1 MASRFSATREISY
14 AVTAKSRKGR
24 VLIRSIENTTG
35 RLRLIHRARGY
46 DKDINEENNFW
57 DVVTR
62 RYGLSLE
69 VIAGSLSNI
78 PAEGPVVVISNH
90 PYGILDGLMMGKILS
105 TARTDFRIMAHKV
118 FAKADEISSSI
129 LPISFDGTREA
140 MVMNLKT
147 RKEALIYINQGGAV
161 GVFPGGSVSSPQRMF
176 SRPMDPEWGTFSAK
190 MISQSKAA
198 VVPVFF
204 EGFNSRRFHMAG
216 RMSRTLRTA
225 LLVNEFKR
233 RINKPVKIAVGQPL
247 NRDELDAYAKD
258 SRGLM
263 DFLRDATY
271 DLSSKPI
278 NTNEYG
284 REF

>member
-1 MASRFSATREISY
+1 MATRFSATREISY

-24 VLIRSIENTTG
+24 VLIRSVENATG

-46 DKDINEENNFW
+46 DKDINAENSFW

-62 RYGLSLE
+62 RYGLSLN
-69 VIAGSLSNI
+69 VVSGSLGNI

-105 TARTDFRIMAHKV
+105 TARSDFKIMAHKV
-118 FAKADEISSSI
+118 FSKADEISSSI

-140 MVMNLKT
+140 LAMNLNT
-147 RKEALIYINQGGAV
+147 RKEALDYINSGGAV
-161 GVFPGGSVSSPQRMF
+161 GIFPGGSVSSPQRMF
-176 SRPMDPEWGTFSAK
+176 SRPMDPEWRTFSAR
-190 MISQSKAA
+190 MISRSNAA

-204 EGFNSRRFHMAG
+204 EGYNSRRFHVAG

-233 RINKPVKIAVGQPL
+233 RINKPVRIAVGDPL
-247 NRDELDAYAKD
+247 DREALESYAKD
-258 SRGLM
+258 PRALM
-263 DFLRDATY
+263 DFLRDSTY
-271 DLSSKPI
+271 QLSTKPI
-278 NTNEYG
+278 NTAEYG
-284 REF
+284 LDF

>member
-1 MASRFSATREISY
+1 MVSRFSATREISY

-46 DKDINEENNFW
+46 DKDINAENNFW

-78 PAEGPVVVISNH
+78 PAKGPVVVISNH

-105 TARTDFRIMAHKV
+105 SARTDFRIMAHKV
-118 FAKADEISSSI
+118 FAKAEEISASI

-140 MVMNLKT
+140 MAMNLKT
-147 RKEALIYINQGGAV
+147 RKDALTYINSGGAV
-161 GVFPGGSVSSPQRMF
+161 GIFPGGSVSSPERMF

-190 MISQSKAA
+190 MISQSEAT

-247 NRDELDAYAKD
+247 SRDALDAFAKD
-258 SRGLM
+258 NRALM
-263 DFLRDATY
+263 EFLRDATY

>member
-35 RLRLIHRARGY
+35 RLRLIYRARGY
-46 DKDINEENNFW
+46 DKDINAENNFW
-57 DVVTR
+57 DVVTH
-62 RYGLSLE
+62 RYGLSLD
-69 VIAGSLSNI
+69 VVSGSLSNI

-105 TARTDFRIMAHKV
+105 TARTDFKILAHKV
-118 FAKADEISSSI
+118 FSKAEEISSSI

-140 MVMNLKT
+140 MAMNLKT
-147 RKEALIYINQGGAV
+147 RKDALSYINQGGAV
-161 GVFPGGSVSSPQRMF
+161 GIFPGGSVSSPQRMF

-190 MISQSKAA
+190 MILRSKAT

-247 NRDELDAYAKD
+247 SRDALEAYATD
-258 SRGLM
+258 NRALM
-263 DFLRDATY
+263 DFLRSATY
-271 DLSSKPI
+271 ELSSKPI

>member
-1 MASRFSATREISY
+1 MVQRFSATREISY
-14 AVTAKSRKGR
+14 AITAKSRKGR
-24 VLIRSIENTTG
+24 VLIRSVENATG

-46 DKDINEENNFW
+46 DKDINAENNFW

-69 VIAGSLSNI
+69 VVNGALSNI
-78 PAEGPVVVISNH
+78 PATGPVVVISNH

-105 TARTDFRIMAHKV
+105 TARPDFKIMAHKV
-118 FAKADEISSSI
+118 FSKADEISESI
-129 LPISFDGTREA
+129 LPISFDGTKEA
-140 MVMNLKT
+140 LAMNLHT
-147 RKEALIYINQGGAV
+147 RKEALRYINEGGLV
-161 GVFPGGSVSSPQRMF
+161 GIFPGGSVSSPQRMW
-176 SRPMDPEWGTFSAK
+176 SRPMDPEWRTFSAK
-190 MISQSKAA
+190 MIQRSNAT

-233 RINKPVKIAVGQPL
+233 RINSKVQISVGQPL
-247 NRDELDAYAKD
+247 DRAALDAYIKEPRA
-258 SRGLM
+258 LM
-263 DFLRDATY
+263 DFLREATY

-278 NTNEYG
+278 DKSQYG
-284 REF
+284 RDF

>member
-46 DKDINEENNFW
+46 DKDINDENNFW
-57 DVVTR
+57 DVVTH
-62 RYGLSLE
+62 RYGLSLD

-105 TARTDFRIMAHKV
+105 TARPDFRIMAHKV
-118 FAKADEISSSI
+118 FSKAEEISSSI

-140 MVMNLKT
+140 MAMNLKT
-147 RKEALIYINQGGAV
+147 RKDALTYINQGGAV
-161 GVFPGGSVSSPQRMF
+161 GIFPGGSVSSPQRMF

-190 MISQSKAA
+190 MILRSKAT

-233 RINKPVKIAVGQPL
+233 RINKPVKIAVGKPL
-247 NRDELDAYAKD
+247 SRDQLEVYGKDNRAM
-258 SRGLM
+258 M

-278 NTNEYG
+278 NTDEYG
-284 REF
+284 RDF